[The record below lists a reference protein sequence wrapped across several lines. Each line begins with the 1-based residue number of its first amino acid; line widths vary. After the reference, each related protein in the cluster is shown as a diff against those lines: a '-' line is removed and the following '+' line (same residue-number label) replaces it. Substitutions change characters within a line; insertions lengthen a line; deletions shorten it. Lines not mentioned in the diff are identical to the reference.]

1 MYETRYHRPAT
12 LAEAAALFAQSP
24 EGRYLSGGQTLI
36 PTMKQRLAAPSDVID
51 LSAIA
56 ELKGIEATGDAVSI
70 GAAVP
75 HAEVH
80 RSAAVRQAIPAL
92 AELAGTIGDPAV
104 REMGTIGG
112 SLANN
117 DPAADYPAA
126 VLALG
131 ATIHTTARTLAAE
144 AFFAG
149 LFATALDEGEIVTR
163 VTFPVPATAA
173 YAKFRN
179 PASRYAVAGVF
190 LARMADGAVRV
201 GVTGAG
207 ANGVFR
213 AEPIEQALTR
223 SWSPAA
229 IDAVAVD
236 PADMLSDIHASAA
249 YRANLVKVMARR
261 AVAAIG

>member
-1 MYETRYHRPAT
+1 MYETRYHKPENLT
-12 LAEAAALFAQSP
+12 EAAALFAEAA

-36 PTMKQRLAAPSDVID
+36 PTMKQRLAAPTDIID

-56 ELKGIEATGDAVSI
+56 ELKGIEATGEAVSV
-70 GAAVP
+70 GAAAT

-80 RSAAVRQAIPAL
+80 VSDAVRQAIPAL
-92 AELAGTIGDPAV
+92 ADLAGMIGDPAV

-131 ATIHTTARTLAAE
+131 ATIHTSRRSLAAKD
-144 AFFAG
+144 FFAG
-149 LFATALDEGEIVTR
+149 LFATALEDGEIVTG
-163 VTFPVPATAA
+163 VSFPVPATAA
-173 YAKFRN
+173 YGKFRN
-179 PASRYAVAGVF
+179 PASRYAVVGVF
-190 LARMADGAVRV
+190 VARMKDGAVRV

-207 ANGVFR
+207 SSGVFR
-213 AEPIEQALTR
+213 AEAMEQALAR
-223 SWSPAA
+223 SWAPEA
-229 IDAVAVD
+229 IDAVTID
-236 PADMLSDIHASAA
+236 PAGMLSDIHASAA